1 MVYTHVVRIRHNVFF
16 FRHCCDKILG
26 RGCIPIPMNKRANI
40 TLDEDL
46 QRRLNDPQARNSAF
60 AELYDLLS
68 RPVYAYALRM
78 TSSSSDAADV
88 TQETFIRLHAHLV
101 KGNTLVDPLPFC
113 LMIAR
118 QRVINMERDRKA
130 VVAIDEHHSISDPY
144 ASIEREDIRQHIER
158 VVAQLPLLLRDAF
171 VLRYYDGLSY
181 DAIAALISEPQG
193 TVRMRVHRAK
203 ALLRQQLN
211 HLRSEVR

>member
-1 MVYTHVVRIRHNVFF
+1 MKKST
-16 FRHCCDKILG
+16 D
-26 RGCIPIPMNKRANI
+26 I
-40 TLDEDL
+40 TLNHDL
-46 QRRLNDPQARNSAF
+46 QRRLASPRERDGAF

-68 RPVYAYALRM
+68 RAVYAYALRM
-78 TSSSSDAADV
+78 TSNASDAADV
-88 TQETFIRLHAHLV
+88 TQETFIRVHAHLV

-118 QRVINMERDRKA
+118 QRVINMQRDRKA
-130 VVAIDEHHSISDPY
+130 IVEIDEHHIISDPY
-144 ASIEREDIRQHIER
+144 VNIESEDIRQHIER

-181 DAIAALISEPQG
+181 DEIAVLISEPQG